1 MPGILSPLITTVVS
15 TETSEIEATHER
27 LIRYRNPNV
36 IARTVTSK
44 INQVGAIWAVECDSA
59 QSKAESRG
67 GGRRVRRRSFSSGSA
82 TQTQCDRTTI
92 LPSLP
97 VPVGK
102 CYYQGLSL
110 SGQTFVKGST
120 IPIVID
126 VAGARLELL
135 EVQLELISLSGA
147 VKLSKQLGMGSF
159 RLKLSDDN
167 GDGIEDYS
175 GEIFI
180 SPHDCL
186 FPGTLNPLEM
196 TYSLTI
202 GNRTTR
208 RYLLERG
215 RINFVD

>member
-1 MPGILSPLITTVVS
+1 MPGIKSPLITSAAT
-15 TETSEIEATHER
+15 TETSEITATHER
-27 LIRYRNPNV
+27 LIRYRNPKTV
-36 IARTVTSK
+36 TRTVTSK
-44 INQVGAIWAVECDSA
+44 VPQVGAVWGLETDNA
-59 QSKAESRG
+59 QSKSESRG
-67 GGRRVRRRSFSSGSA
+67 GGRRVRKRLFKSQSA
-82 TQTQCDRTTI
+82 TETRCDRTTV

-102 CYYQGLSL
+102 CYYQGLPL
-110 SGQTFVKGST
+110 NGQTFIKGST

-135 EVQLELISLSGA
+135 EVQLELVSLSGA
-147 VKLSKQLGMGSF
+147 VKLLKQLGMGSF
-159 RLKLSDDN
+159 RLRLSDDN

-180 SPHDCL
+180 SPSDCL

-196 TYSLTI
+196 TYTLTI